1 MVWSNTFVGSVIC
14 GSLDNEST
22 TTWIPP
28 NLYTI
33 VKSYSKKNNNH
44 QAIFPKTC
52 GLLTK

>member
-1 MVWSNTFVGSVIC
+1 
-14 GSLDNEST
+14 
-22 TTWIPP
+22 
-28 NLYTI
+28 